1 MIKTKVSS
9 KGQVVIPK
17 EVRDKLGIK
26 PGTILNVSIEG
37 KRIVLEPALEP
48 PKIFVE
54 LGKKSEE
61 ILQELKKESEER
73 IKKLLR
79 DLGVENSS

>member
-1 MIKTKVSS
+1 MIKIKVSS

-17 EVRDKLGIK
+17 EIRDKLGIK

-48 PKIFVE
+48 PNIFVE
-54 LGKKSEE
+54 LGEKSEE
-61 ILQELKKESEER
+61 ILQELRKENKER
-73 IKKLLR
+73 IKRLLR
-79 DLGVENSS
+79 DLGVEDNS

>member
-9 KGQVVIPK
+9 RGQIVIPK
-17 EVRDKLGIK
+17 EIRDKLGIK

-48 PKIFVE
+48 PNIFVE
-54 LGKKSEE
+54 LGEKSEE
-61 ILQELKKESEER
+61 ILQELRKENKER
-73 IKKLLR
+73 IKRLLR
-79 DLGVENSS
+79 DLGVEDNS

>member
-9 KGQVVIPK
+9 KGQLVIPK

-37 KRIVLEPALEP
+37 KRIILEPALEP
-48 PKIFVE
+48 PEIFVE
-54 LGKKSEE
+54 LGEKSEE
-61 ILQELKKESEER
+61 ILQELRRESEER
-73 IKKLLR
+73 IKRLLR
-79 DLGVENSS
+79 DLDVEDNS

>member
-26 PGTILNVSIEG
+26 PGTILNVSVEG

-48 PKIFVE
+48 PNIFVE
-54 LGKKSEE
+54 LGEKSEE
-61 ILQELKKESEER
+61 ILQELRKENKER
-73 IKKLLR
+73 IKRLLR
-79 DLGVENSS
+79 DLGVEDNS